1 MSRSGEKEKIRPN
14 KIMRSALNRFPSLH
28 CDSSAI
34 ERFVRYPYRLLID
47 FGGKNVTKMPA
58 AAIRR
63 PPITIIISLFPP
75 KSINSLYG
83 YRTKRSMAD
92 ESQWREG
99 NRFSALLMILFGLIS
114 AAAGFAGS
122 LLIRLTQPF
131 ALIVQAVLLIAISVL
146 IIVLTERR
154 LKQTGRRY

>member
-1 MSRSGEKEKIRPN
+1 M
-14 KIMRSALNRFPSLH
+14 IM
-28 CDSSAI
+28 AI
-34 ERFVRYPYRLLID
+34 GGLL
-47 FGGKNVTKMPA
+47 MA
-58 AAIRR
+58 AAGILV
-63 PPITIIISLFPP
+63 TFFPP

-92 ESQWREG
+92 ESQWKEG

-114 AAAGFAGS
+114 AAGFAGS

-154 LKQTGRRY
+154 LKQTGRRIDE

>member
-1 MSRSGEKEKIRPN
+1 M
-14 KIMRSALNRFPSLH
+14 IMV
-28 CDSSAI
+28 I
-34 ERFVRYPYRLLID
+34 GGLLMVAAGIS
-47 FGGKNVTKMPA
+47 VTF
-58 AAIRR
+58 
-63 PPITIIISLFPP
+63 FPP

-92 ESQWREG
+92 ESQWKEG

-114 AAAGFAGS
+114 AAGFAGD

-154 LKQTGRRY
+154 LKQTGRRIDE

>member
-1 MSRSGEKEKIRPN
+1 M
-14 KIMRSALNRFPSLH
+14 IM
-28 CDSSAI
+28 AI
-34 ERFVRYPYRLLID
+34 GGLL
-47 FGGKNVTKMPA
+47 MA
-58 AAIRR
+58 AAG
-63 PPITIIISLFPP
+63 ISVTFFSP

-92 ESQWREG
+92 ESQWKEG

-154 LKQTGRRY
+154 LKQTGRRIDE

>member
-1 MSRSGEKEKIRPN
+1 M
-14 KIMRSALNRFPSLH
+14 IMV
-28 CDSSAI
+28 I
-34 ERFVRYPYRLLID
+34 GGLL
-47 FGGKNVTKMPA
+47 MA
-58 AAIRR
+58 AAG
-63 PPITIIISLFPP
+63 ISVTFFPP

-92 ESQWREG
+92 ESQWKEG

-114 AAAGFAGS
+114 AAAGFAVS
-122 LLIRLTQPF
+122 LLIRQTQPF

-154 LKQTGRRY
+154 LKQTGRRIDE

>member
-1 MSRSGEKEKIRPN
+1 MSLLFLKPSAFPFVKDEKESEGYDN
-14 KIMRSALNRFPSLH
+14 G
-28 CDSSAI
+28 D
-34 ERFVRYPYRLLID
+34 
-47 FGGKNVTKMPA
+47 
-58 AAIRR
+58 RR
-63 PPITIIISLFPP
+63 PSDGCSRHFSHIFPP

-154 LKQTGRRY
+154 LKQTGRRIDE

>member
-1 MSRSGEKEKIRPN
+1 MSLLFLKLFAFPFVKDEKESDGYDN
-14 KIMRSALNRFPSLH
+14 G
-28 CDSSAI
+28 D
-34 ERFVRYPYRLLID
+34 
-47 FGGKNVTKMPA
+47 
-58 AAIRR
+58 RR
-63 PPITIIISLFPP
+63 PSDGCGRHFSHIFPP

-92 ESQWREG
+92 ESQWKEG

-114 AAAGFAGS
+114 AAAGFSGS
-122 LLIRLTQPF
+122 LLIRMTQPF

-154 LKQTGRRY
+154 LKQTGRRIDE